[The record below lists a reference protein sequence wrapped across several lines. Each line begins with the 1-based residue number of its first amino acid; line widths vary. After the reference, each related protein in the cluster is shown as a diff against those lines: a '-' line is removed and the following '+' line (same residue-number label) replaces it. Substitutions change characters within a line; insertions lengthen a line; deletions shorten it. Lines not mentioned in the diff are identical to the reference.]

1 MKVSEHDNEEK
12 VNLTLFKS
20 LVGSLRYLTYTRPY
34 ILFGVGLVSHYME
47 AATMTHLKIAK
58 RILRYLKG
66 TLDYELL
73 NSPSKDFKLV
83 GCSDSDWVGDMN
95 DGNNTTSFVFY
106 IGDIAFTWTSKKQP
120 IVTLSTCEVE
130 YVAATSSVFHAIW
143 LQSLLKKL

>member
-1 MKVSEHDNEEK
+1 MKVSKHDNEEK

-83 GCSDSDWVGDMN
+83 GCSE
-95 DGNNTTSFVFY
+95 
-106 IGDIAFTWTSKKQP
+106 IGPEI
-120 IVTLSTCEVE
+120 
-130 YVAATSSVFHAIW
+130 
-143 LQSLLKKL
+143 